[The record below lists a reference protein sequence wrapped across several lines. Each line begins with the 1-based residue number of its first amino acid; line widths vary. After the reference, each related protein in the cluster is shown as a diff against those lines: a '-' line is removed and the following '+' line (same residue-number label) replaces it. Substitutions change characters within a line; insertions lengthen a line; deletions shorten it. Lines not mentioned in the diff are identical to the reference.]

1 MVDEN
6 RVILMTRLASY
17 EANEGRKYLSIGR
30 YFRTDY
36 ISLQLLKSFI
46 CGTLAFCVIM
56 GLAVLYD
63 LEGFM
68 KNFYQ
73 TADMVGMV
81 KDIGMVYLIL
91 MGIYMLIS
99 YVVAAYRYNR
109 SRQSLKIYYGNLK
122 KLSKY
127 YVEKGNINV

>member
-17 EANEGRKYLSIGR
+17 ETHEGRKYLSIGK
-30 YFRTDY
+30 YFRSDY

-46 CGTLAFCVIM
+46 CGTLAFCLVA

-63 LEGFM
+63 MEKFM

-73 TADMVGMV
+73 TVDMIELVKKVG
-81 KDIGMVYLIL
+81 IVYLIA
-91 MGIYMLIS
+91 MGVYMLIT
-99 YVVAAYRYNR
+99 YVVASYHYNR
-109 SRQSLKIYYGNLK
+109 SRQSLKTYYGNLR

-127 YVEKGNINV
+127 YDSKKEI

>member
-17 EANEGRKYLSIGR
+17 ESHEGRKYLSVGK
-30 YFRTDY
+30 YFRGDY

-46 CGTLAFCVIM
+46 CGTLAFCIVA

-63 LEGFM
+63 VEKFM

-73 TADMVGMV
+73 TMDMIELVKKVG
-81 KDIGMVYLIL
+81 IIYLIVI
-91 MGIYMLIS
+91 GSYMLIT
-99 YVVAAYRYNR
+99 YVIATYQYNR
-109 SRQSLKIYYGNLK
+109 SRQSLKTYYGNLK

-127 YVEKGNINV
+127 YDRKKEI